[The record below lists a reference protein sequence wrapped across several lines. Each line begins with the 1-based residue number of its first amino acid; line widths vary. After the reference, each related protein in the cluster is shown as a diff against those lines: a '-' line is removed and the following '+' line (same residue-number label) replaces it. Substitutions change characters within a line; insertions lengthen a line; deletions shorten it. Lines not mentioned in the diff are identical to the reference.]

1 MIICFTLIDK
11 LFKVL
16 TMATFIDLIT
26 PIFLAFREG
35 LEATLVVVIIL
46 VYLKKTNQRKYNRY
60 VYIGAILAILSSIFF
75 ALIFSITLGGFTG
88 ILEELFEGITF
99 IISGIFIVTLVLWVS
114 KEGPKMRAHL
124 EKKVEQSIE
133 TQKSF
138 SISILTFVIII
149 REGIE
154 LVLLLTGT
162 SSIGSI
168 TQASSILGAT
178 LGLGLAFLIGILT
191 FYGIK
196 TIDLTKFFK
205 ITNVMLILFTA
216 GLITYGIHELIEA
229 GVVNPIIS
237 EVWNIKHILP
247 ESFPDGNPATPEWL
261 EIIGSL
267 LKALFGYNANP
278 SLLEVIIYPSLLIS
292 IGLISLKLWKR
303 TNNIV
308 LMKMDKKKL
317 EIPLD

>member
-1 MIICFTLIDK
+1 MI
-11 LFKVL
+11 
-16 TMATFIDLIT
+16 TFIDLIT

-46 VYLKKTNQRKYNRY
+46 LYLKKTNQRAYNKY
-60 VYIGAILAILSSIFF
+60 VYFGSIIAIFSSIIF
-75 ALIFSITLGGFTG
+75 AIIFSTIFGGFSG
-88 ILEELFEGITF
+88 ILEEIFEGFTF
-99 IISGIFIVTLVLWVS
+99 IISGIFIVTLILWVS

-124 EKKVEQSIE
+124 EEKVEESID
-133 TQKSF
+133 TQKIF

-162 SSIGSI
+162 ASIGSI
-168 TQASSILGAT
+168 AQGGSILGA
-178 LGLGLAFLIGILT
+178 LIGLGLAVFIGILT
-191 FYGIK
+191 FYGVR
-196 TIDLTKFFK
+196 TINISKFFK
-205 ITNVMLILFTA
+205 ITNIILILFAA

-229 GVVNPIIS
+229 GVVNPIIE

-247 ESFPDGNPATPEWL
+247 ESFPDGNLATPEWL

-278 SLLEVIIYPSLLIS
+278 SLLEIIIYPSLLIS
-292 IGLISLKLWKR
+292 IGLISLKLWQR
-303 TNNIV
+303 TNNIIIME
-308 LMKMDKKKL
+308 LEEEKL
-317 EIPLD
+317 KPNLD

>member
-1 MIICFTLIDK
+1 
-11 LFKVL
+11 
-16 TMATFIDLIT
+16 MATFIDLIT

-60 VYIGAILAILSSIFF
+60 VYIGAILAILSSILF
-75 ALIFSITLGGFTG
+75 AIIFSITFGGFSG

-124 EKKVEQSIE
+124 EEKVEQSIE
-133 TQKSF
+133 TQKIF

-162 SSIGSI
+162 TSIGSI
-168 TQASSILGAT
+168 TQASSIIGAT
-178 LGLGLAFLIGILT
+178 IGLGIAIVIGILT
-191 FYGIK
+191 FYGIR

-205 ITNVMLILFTA
+205 ITNLMLILFAA
-216 GLITYGIHELIEA
+216 GLITFGIHELIEA
-229 GVVNPIIS
+229 GVVNPIIG

-278 SLLEVIIYPSLLIS
+278 SLLEIIIYPSLLIS
-292 IGLISLKLWKR
+292 IGIISLKLWKR
-303 TNNIV
+303 TNAIV
-308 LMKMDKKKL
+308 IMEVEKEIQTKL
-317 EIPLD
+317 SID